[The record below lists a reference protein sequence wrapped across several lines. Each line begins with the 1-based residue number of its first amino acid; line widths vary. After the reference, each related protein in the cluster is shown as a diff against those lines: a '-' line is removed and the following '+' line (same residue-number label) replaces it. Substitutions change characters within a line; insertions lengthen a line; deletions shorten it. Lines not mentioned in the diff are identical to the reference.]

1 MKTIRL
7 FVAAA
12 AAILLLTGCAR
23 ELKTATATG
32 AGSVPLTED
41 SEIGL
46 SYDYSIE
53 YVLGGIPKAARE
65 KINAAIVRNLL
76 FDDAPE
82 DGDVPAACR
91 RWAGDCEAA
100 YRADTEQLADSVD
113 EDAAWI
119 LNWSYSAGGAFA
131 TACKARN
138 WQSYRSSAAEYTG
151 GAHGMYGETWYVF
164 DLETGE
170 TVREADFLDPAC
182 TEEVAELMTGRI
194 LTVLEEADAA
204 DALLG
209 NPYPNGNFSVD
220 DAGVTWHFNP
230 YEIAPYA
237 MGVLEASLRWEELK
251 PFLK

>member
-7 FVAAA
+7 FAAA
-12 AAILLLTGCAR
+12 AAALLFLAGCAR
-23 ELKTATATG
+23 DMQTATVSG
-32 AGSVPLTED
+32 EGGFPLAEG

-53 YVLGGIPKAARE
+53 YIDGGLPREVTE

-76 FDDAPE
+76 YDEAE
-82 DGDVPAACR
+82 DGLDVPEACL
-91 RWAGDCEAA
+91 RWAGNCEAA
-100 YRADTEQLADSVD
+100 YRAETEELADGVD
-113 EDAAWI
+113 ADAAWMF
-119 LNWSYSAGGAFA
+119 NWSYSAGGAFT

-138 WQSYRSSAAEYTG
+138 WQSYRSTAGEYTG
-151 GAHGMYGETWYVF
+151 GAHGMYGETYQVF
-164 DLETGE
+164 DLGTGE

-182 TEEVAELMTGRI
+182 TEELAELMTGRI